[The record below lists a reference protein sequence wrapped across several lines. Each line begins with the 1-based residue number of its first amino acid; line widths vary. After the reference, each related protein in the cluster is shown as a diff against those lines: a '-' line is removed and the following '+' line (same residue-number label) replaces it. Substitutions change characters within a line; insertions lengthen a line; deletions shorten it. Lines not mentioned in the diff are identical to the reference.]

1 MPYQACRFL
10 KRGVRGSHPLAS
22 KIAAIFPAGRNS
34 GIGDVWEH
42 IQCLLLSEF
51 FPKGE
56 FEF

>member
-1 MPYQACRFL
+1 L
-10 KRGVRGSHPLAS
+10 KKGDRGSYPLAS
-22 KIAAIFPAGRNS
+22 KIATIFPSGRN
-34 GIGDVWEH
+34 GEIGDVWEH